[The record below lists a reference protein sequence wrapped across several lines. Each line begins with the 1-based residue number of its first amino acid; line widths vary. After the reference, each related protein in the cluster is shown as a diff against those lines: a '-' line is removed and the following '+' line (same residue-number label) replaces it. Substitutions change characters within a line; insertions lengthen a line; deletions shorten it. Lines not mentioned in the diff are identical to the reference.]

1 MTVTSS
7 LGAQELLTLD
17 NRPRSLSDV
26 VFETLYQAIVDKVL
40 EPGAPVTEPGLAK
53 RLEVSKTPVRE
64 ALLRLRQLG
73 LIEQDGPRGL
83 RVVQLSA
90 EDVRHTYE
98 IRQALESFTAARAA
112 LTATPEDCEQIL
124 AAANA
129 SLAAAKVAD
138 IDGFRRADRELH
150 QKIAG
155 LADNPRVQQL
165 ISDAGALLSTLLQ
178 RDLPAGQGLT
188 SCGQAHVRIAD
199 AIAAGDATRAA
210 SEMTAHIEEVRGL
223 RLALIEREASSNSV
237 LQ

>member
-1 MTVTSS
+1 MTATSPI
-7 LGAQELLTLD
+7 ATTAELTLD

-40 EPGAPVTEPGLAK
+40 EPGAPVTEPGLAE
-53 RLEVSKTPVRE
+53 RLKVSKTPVRE

-98 IRQALESFTAARAA
+98 IRQALESFTAGRAA
-112 LTATPEDCEQIL
+112 LTATPEDCDAIL

-129 SLAAAKVAD
+129 SLVAAKAAD
-138 IDGFRRADRELH
+138 IEGFRRADRELH
-150 QKIAG
+150 QKIAA

-188 SCGQAHVRIAD
+188 NCGEAHVRIAE
-199 AIAAGDATRAA
+199 AIAAGDSARAA
-210 SEMTAHIEEVRGL
+210 GEMTAHIEEVRGL
-223 RLALIEREASSNSV
+223 RLAIIEGEAAA
-237 LQ
+237 QGG